1 MKDAKDPDEFLHKFG
16 ADRFKLLLEECS
28 NRVEYQLA
36 AIAGKYNISI
46 DEERVKFIQEAAELI
61 CTLPSAVQRE
71 IYGHR
76 VAETGKIT
84 YDALK
89 IEVNKAYN
97 RRKARAKKQ
106 REKQDLQ
113 PVRSLQPKTRTIRYD
128 NMKSAMAEEA
138 ILAMV
143 ITEPALFD
151 KTTGLTQQMFSAPIL
166 GRAFAQLKQRYGQG
180 LEASV
185 GVLSDFTAEEM
196 SHLVGITQR
205 HDGPVNEAALLDCI
219 RIVGGEH
226 QLENVSSDDDL
237 LALQNKLKERKGLK

>member
-1 MKDAKDPDEFLHKFG
+1 
-16 ADRFKLLLEECS
+16 
-28 NRVEYQLA
+28 
-36 AIAGKYNISI
+36 
-46 DEERVKFIQEAAELI
+46 
-61 CTLPSAVQRE
+61 
-71 IYGHR
+71 
-76 VAETGKIT
+76 
-84 YDALK
+84 
-89 IEVNKAYN
+89 
-97 RRKARAKKQ
+97 
-106 REKQDLQ
+106 
-113 PVRSLQPKTRTIRYD
+113 
-128 NMKSAMAEEA
+128 
-138 ILAMV
+138 
-143 ITEPALFD
+143 
-151 KTTGLTQQMFSAPIL
+151 MFSAPIL